1 MKEELDFIITHFNR
15 FLTADV
21 TYGDIRSVFAGLRPL
36 VKSPNSK
43 KTSLLSRDHTIIVSP
58 GGLIT
63 ITGGKWTTYRKM
75 AKDAT
80 DNAAFVGK
88 LEKRPCVTE
97 LLHLAGWTDKVDG
110 QDGLRVHG
118 ADAAA
123 IRAMILENPAW
134 GERIHPDLP
143 DLMAEVAWAVV
154 EEMALTLEDVMARR
168 TRMLFLD
175 ARASMASAPRVA
187 ALMAKLLG
195 KDEDWQR
202 TQVSAFIELAKG
214 YLP

>member
-1 MKEELDFIITHFNR
+1 
-15 FLTADV
+15 
-21 TYGDIRSVFAGLRPL
+21 L
-36 VKSPNSK
+36 VKSPNAK

-80 DNAAFVGK
+80 DNAVFVGK
-88 LEKRPCVTE
+88 LEKKACVTE
-97 LLHLAGWTDKVDG
+97 SLRLAGWTDDNEAE
-110 QDGLRVHG
+110 QELRAYG
-118 ADAAA
+118 ADAET
-123 IRAMILENPAW
+123 IRAWVRDTPSW

-143 DLMAEVAWAVV
+143 DLMAEVAWAVK
-154 EEMALTLEDVMARR
+154 EEMACTVEDVLARR

-175 ARASMASAPRVA
+175 ARAAMEVAPRVA
-187 ALMAKLLG
+187 ALMAALLG
-195 KDEDWQR
+195 HDVHWQQR
-202 TQVSAFIELAKG
+202 QVAEFTEIAQG